1 MIIDSH
7 AHIYSEDLETYP
19 TIADPLRPPPGTGT
33 PAGLQEAMRSC
44 GVDRAMLVQTTTFY
58 EWDNTFVRDVGTAS
72 DDWARSVVTLNPEDP
87 HSPDVLFALYERA
100 NARALRTYPVG
111 RQDYDHPGNRRLISA
126 ARDLGITVN
135 ALLGEL
141 RSADELATVLAD
153 FPDCNFVL
161 DHCLAL
167 EIGPDNSMP
176 NYSASSNWRRF
187 PTCTP
192 SSRFSP
198 RERGRNSRSRTC
210 TARAGASSMHT
221 GQTGAYGDPT
231 TPRSCGVRT

>member
-1 MIIDSH
+1 MAWTARCWS
-7 AHIYSEDLETYP
+7 
-19 TIADPLRPPPGTGT
+19 RPPPSTNGTT
-33 PAGLQEAMRSC
+33 RLSAT
-44 GVDRAMLVQTTTFY
+44 LVQSRMT
-58 EWDNTFVRDVGTAS
+58 GLG
-72 DDWARSVVTLNPEDP
+72 RSSRLIPEDP

-141 RSADELATVLAD
+141 RSADELAKILAD

-167 EIGPDNSMP
+167 EIGPQL
-176 NYSASSNWRRF
+176 
-187 PTCTP
+187 
-192 SSRFSP
+192 
-198 RERGRNSRSRTC
+198 RGQTATRHRTGVVSQPARQAHVFTYWNAGGIPVPGLC
-210 TARAGASSMHT
+210 TARPGASSTHT
-221 GQTGAYGDPT
+221 GQTGACGVPT
-231 TPRSCGVRT
+231 TPRSCGART

>member
-33 PAGLQEAMRSC
+33 PSGLQEAMGSC

-58 EWDNTFVRDVGTAS
+58 EWDNTFVRDVGAES

-135 ALLGEL
+135 ALCSVNCGQPT
-141 RSADELATVLAD
+141 S
-153 FPDCNFVL
+153 
-161 DHCLAL
+161 
-167 EIGPDNSMP
+167 
-176 NYSASSNWRRF
+176 WRKSWRI
-187 PTCTP
+187 
-192 SSRFSP
+192 
-198 RERGRNSRSRTC
+198 SRTAILC
-210 TARAGASSMHT
+210 WTTA
-221 GQTGAYGDPT
+221 
-231 TPRSCGVRT
+231 